1 MYPDRVSA
9 QFGSVPPARGFSL
22 VSAIFLL
29 VILAALG
36 VFMLSI
42 STMQQTTS
50 TQDLQ
55 GSKAYQAAKAGIEWG
70 AYQIMT
76 PENNSLPPAPV
87 LARFSCPTPPAAP
100 TTTPLPALGGALTGF
115 TVNVACSASDF
126 VEGGNTIRV
135 YQLTSTATFGTAP
148 ATSFVSRSMT
158 ASINTCRLGI
168 VAGGAPC

>member
-1 MYPDRVSA
+1 MYPERLS
-9 QFGSVPPARGFSL
+9 GKSKGTPPQRGFSL

-29 VILAALG
+29 VILSALG

-70 AYQIMT
+70 AYQVMT

-87 LARFSCPTPPAAP
+87 LARFACPTPPAAP
-100 TTTPLPALGGALTGF
+100 VNTALPALGGALTGF
-115 TVNVACSASDF
+115 TVNVSCSASDF
-126 VEGGNTIRV
+126 FEGGNTLRV
-135 YQLTSTATFGTAP
+135 YQLTSTATFGTV
-148 ATSFVSRSMT
+148 ATPSFISRSIT
-158 ASINTCRLGI
+158 ASINTCRLGL